1 MKLNW
6 GYSILIVIFTFVTG
20 LSYLVYISF
29 QQKINLV
36 HKDYYPLEIEYQKM
50 IDKENNFRALDQVF
64 DISVNEQLVSV
75 KFPEYFLNDSIVGEI
90 LFYRPSDFE
99 EDRSIVINVDSSG
112 NQNISIVELLKG
124 KYLVKV
130 DWTSNDVSYYFQ
142 SEIFINK

>member
-130 DWTSNDVSYYFQ
+130 DWTSNDVSCYFQ